1 MVHICFRSSYHATK
15 FKLTGG
21 DYLKFLDLF
30 SGLGGFRTGL
40 ESVGFEAYGWVEWDK
55 FARQSYEAIHDTE
68 GEWTRTDITDVTDE
82 EFSELEGEVEL
93 ITGGFPCQTFSY
105 AGQRKGFDDTRG
117 TMFFEIARAA
127 KHIRPKYML
136 LENVKGLVSHNKG
149 DTLDTIFK
157 VLNDL
162 GYIVDFEILNSKYF
176 GVPQNRERIFIVA
189 VRDDL
194 IEPEEWIIEGD
205 NVVAKGKRR
214 IKEYD
219 WARTFNFD
227 YPQGWELDLKLKD
240 IMEPEVEER
249 FYLNKEQT
257 DKLVLNSSG
266 IESDIKQ
273 VARYDS
279 PTRKNTNQYRTY
291 SPEGISPSLT
301 SMGGG
306 GREPHVMTE
315 VKDVGF
321 IDRRGTGKQH
331 QSNTV
336 YNEEGLSPTMQA
348 RDYKDPAKVLIGAS
362 RGRNPANPSDRTTG
376 APTEQRLEINENGTS
391 NTLTSVQKDN
401 YVVEIGQDITIRKL
415 TPKECFRLQAFTDD
429 QFMKAQEDGLSNTQL
444 YKQAG
449 NAVTV
454 NVIIELAKKIKK
466 LDKELQL

>member
-1 MVHICFRSSYHATK
+1 M
-15 FKLTGG
+15 
-21 DYLKFLDLF
+21 KFLDLF
-30 SGLGGFRTGL
+30 AGIGGFRTGL
-40 ESVGFEAYGWVEWDK
+40 ESVGFEAFGWVEWDK
-55 FARQSYEAIHDTE
+55 FARQSYEAIHVTE
-68 GEWTRTDITDVTDE
+68 GEWTRTDITDVTNE
-82 EFSELEGEVEL
+82 EFAELEGEVEL

-149 DTLDTIFK
+149 NTLDTIVK

-214 IKEYD
+214 IKGYG

-227 YPQGWELDLKLKD
+227 YPQGWDLDLKLKD

-266 IESDIKQ
+266 IESDINQ

-306 GREPHVMTE
+306 GREPHVME
-315 VKDVGF
+315 D
-321 IDRRGTGKQH
+321 
-331 QSNTV
+331 
-336 YNEEGLSPTMQA
+336 
-348 RDYKDPAKVLIGAS
+348 KVLIGAS
-362 RGRNPANPSDRTTG
+362 RGRNPANSSDRTTG

-401 YVVEIGQDITIRKL
+401 YLVNIGEDVTIRKL
-415 TPKECFRLQAFTDD
+415 TPRECFRLQTFTDE
-429 QFMKAQEDGLSNTQL
+429 QFQKAQDAGVSNSQL

-454 NVIIELAKKIKK
+454 NVIKELAKKIKE
-466 LDKELQL
+466 LDRGIDL

>member
-1 MVHICFRSSYHATK
+1 M
-15 FKLTGG
+15 
-21 DYLKFLDLF
+21 KFLDLF
-30 SGLGGFRTGL
+30 AGIGGFRTGL
-40 ESVGFEAYGWVEWDK
+40 ESVGFEAFGWVEWDK

-68 GEWTRTDITDVTDE
+68 GEWTRTDITDVTNE
-82 EFSELEGEVEL
+82 EFAELEGEVEL

-149 DTLDTIFK
+149 DTLDTIVK

-214 IKEYD
+214 IKGYG

-306 GREPHVMTE
+306 GREPHVMTG

-362 RGRNPANPSDRTTG
+362 RGRNPANSSDRTTG

-454 NVIIELAKKIKK
+454 NVIKELAKKIKK

>member
-1 MVHICFRSSYHATK
+1 M
-15 FKLTGG
+15 
-21 DYLKFLDLF
+21 KFLDTF
-30 SGLGGFRTGL
+30 SGIGGFRTGL
-40 ESVGFEAYGWVEWDK
+40 EGEGFEAYGWVEFDK
-55 FARQSYEAIHDTE
+55 FARKSYEAIYDTE
-68 GEWTRTDITDVTDE
+68 GEWSREDITEVTDDE
-82 EFSELEGEVEL
+82 WKELHSKVDI
-93 ITGGFPCQTFSY
+93 ITGGFPCQSFSY
-105 AGQRKGFDDTRG
+105 SGLRKGFDDTRG
-117 TMFFEIARAA
+117 TLFFEIARAA
-127 KHIRPKYML
+127 KHIKPKYLL
-136 LENVKGLVSHNKG
+136 LENVKGLVSHDKG
-149 DTLDTIFK
+149 RTLDTIIQ
-157 VLNDL
+157 VLNDT

-194 IEPEEWIIEGD
+194 IESEEWVIEGD

-214 IKEYD
+214 IKGYE

-240 IMEPEVEER
+240 IMEDEVEER

-266 IESDIKQ
+266 LDREIKQ

-279 PTRKNTNQYRTY
+279 ATRKNTNQYRTY

-306 GREPHVMTE
+306 GREPHVITE

-336 YNEEGLSPTMQA
+336 YDEEGLSPTMQA

-362 RGRNPANPSDRTTG
+362 RGRNPANSSDRTTG

-415 TPKECFRLQAFTDD
+415 SPKECWRLQSFTDE
-429 QFMKAQEDGLSNTQL
+429 QFQKAQDAGLSATQL

-454 NVIIELAKKIKK
+454 NVIKELAKKIKK

>member
-1 MVHICFRSSYHATK
+1 M
-15 FKLTGG
+15 
-21 DYLKFLDLF
+21 KFLDLF
-30 SGLGGFRTGL
+30 SGIGGLRSGL
-40 ESVGFEAYGWVEWDK
+40 ESVGFEPFGWVEFDK
-55 FARQSYEAIHDTE
+55 FARQSYEAIYDTE
-68 GEWTRTDITDVTDE
+68 GEWSREDITEVTDE
-82 EFSELEGEVEL
+82 DFSELKDKVD
-93 ITGGFPCQTFSY
+93 IIVGGSPCQSFSY
-105 AGQRKGFDDTRG
+105 AGQRRGFEDTRG
-117 TMFFEIARAA
+117 TLFFDYARAVKA
-127 KHIRPKYML
+127 IQPKYL
-136 LENVKGLVSHNKG
+136 IFENVKGLVGNDKG
-149 DTLDTIFK
+149 RTLDTIVK
-157 VLNDL
+157 VLNDT
-162 GYIVDFEILNSKYF
+162 GYIVDFEILNSKFF
-176 GVPQNRERIFIVA
+176 GVPQNRERIFIVG
-189 VRDDL
+189 VREDL

-214 IKEYD
+214 IKGYD

-227 YPQGWELDLKLKD
+227 YPQGWELELKLKD
-240 IMEPEVEER
+240 IMEDEVEER
-249 FYLNKEQT
+249 FYLSKEQT

-266 IESDIKQ
+266 LDREIKQ

-279 PTRKNTNQYRTY
+279 ATRKNTNQYRTY

-306 GREPHVMTE
+306 GREPHVITE

-336 YNEEGLSPTMQA
+336 YDEEGLSPTMQA

-415 TPKECFRLQAFTDD
+415 SPKECWRLQSFTDE
-429 QFMKAQEDGLSNTQL
+429 QFQKAQDAGLSATQL

-466 LDKELQL
+466 LDRGIDL